1 MDALVSAV
9 VLYLVVLLMFRL
21 TGRRSLGQATPFDFV
36 LLLLIGEATQQALLG
51 SDSSLTKAV
60 LVIVT
65 LLSIDVALSLA
76 KRRWR
81 FAEKLIEGVPT
92 VLVADGNIL
101 RDRLHKARVS
111 EDDVLQAARGSH
123 GLLSLDQIRYAILE
137 TNGLISIIP
146 RQDGEQSAAPVRLPI
161 A

>member
-1 MDALVSAV
+1 MDAVFSAV

-60 LVIVT
+60 LVITT
-65 LLSIDVALSLA
+65 LLAMDVALSLA

-81 FAEKLIEGVPT
+81 LAEKLIEGVPT
-92 VLVADGNIL
+92 VLVADGKVL

-111 EDDVLQAARGSH
+111 EDDVLQSARASH
-123 GLLSLDQIRYAILE
+123 GLLSIEEIRYAILE

-146 RQDGEQSAAPVRLPI
+146 TRRDAQSAAPARIPI